1 MSNLASVFQT
11 KYEEFAGE
19 LLLTFPE
26 LAEAINAAKAL
37 APEERLERF
46 MTDVVP
52 HTPPTRDPAVRPAAL
67 LPGVIL
73 TDALWDELS
82 QTTHMTIQ
90 EYLTL
95 LTVCALFESG
105 KAGKDSIF
113 GDGADAKTFMDGFLK
128 TWQSKMDGMD
138 FENMAKKMAG
148 LFGMDG
154 AGMPKLPEKFL
165 KGHLA
170 RLAEEIV
177 RDFNPADFGLDD
189 DTIKQCEEN
198 PTSAFE
204 ILMKIY
210 QSKPHVISNVVQ
222 RIGKRLQA
230 KFQSGQIKAS
240 QIVAEAEE
248 LMKSFSEN
256 PAFSELME
264 SFRTMFSMDELSKA
278 PGEVGV
284 SARRSIIQ
292 ERMRRNLEKKKATA
306 TESAAN
312 TITPP
317 GQQVYHFTEEEF
329 AAMEAE
335 RQKVAAKG
343 NKKKGRK

>member
-1 MSNLASVFQT
+1 MSSNLGSVFQS
-11 KYEEFAGE
+11 KYDEFAAE

-26 LAEAINAAKAL
+26 LEANINAAKAIAAADRL
-37 APEERLERF
+37 TRFIEE
-46 MTDVVP
+46 VVP
-52 HTPPTRDPAVRPAAL
+52 HTPPNRDPAVRPAAL
-67 LPGVIL
+67 LPGVTL

-82 QTTHMTIQ
+82 PSTHQIIQ

-95 LTVCALFESG
+95 LSVCALFESG
-105 KAGKDSIF
+105 KAGKENIF
-113 GDGADAKTFMDGFLK
+113 GDGPGASTFMDEFLK
-128 TWQSKMDGMD
+128 TWKTKMDGMD
-138 FENMAKKMAG
+138 FENMAKKMG
-148 LFGMDG
+148 DMFGMDG

-189 DTIKQCEEN
+189 DTIKRCEEN

-210 QSKPHVISNVVQ
+210 QSKPHVISSVVQ

-230 KFQSGQIKAS
+230 KFQSGSIKAS
-240 QIVAEAEE
+240 EIVAEAEE

-264 SFRTMFSMDELSKA
+264 SFRSMFSMDELAKA

-284 SARRSIIQ
+284 SARRSIIA
-292 ERMRRNLEKKKATA
+292 ERMKRKLDQKKAAAAGPA
-306 TESAAN
+306 TN

-317 GQQVYHFTEEEF
+317 STYTFTEEEF
-329 AAMEAE
+329 ARDEAE
-335 RQKVAAKG
+335 KRSAM
-343 NKKKGRK
+343 KKKGKK

>member
-1 MSNLASVFQT
+1 MSSNLGSVFQS

-19 LLLTFPE
+19 LILTFPE
-26 LAEAINAAKAL
+26 LTEAINVAKRLSAV
-37 APEERLERF
+37 ERLDRF

-82 QTTHMTIQ
+82 PSTHSTIQ

-105 KAGKDSIF
+105 KAGKDNIF
-113 GDGADAKTFMDGFLK
+113 GEGADASTFMDDFLK
-128 TWQSKMDGMD
+128 TWKTKLDGMD
-138 FENMAKKMAG
+138 FENMAKKMSG
-148 LFGMDG
+148 LFGMGGD
-154 AGMPKLPEKFL
+154 GMPKLPEKFL

-230 KFQSGQIKAS
+230 KFQNGQIKAS

-248 LMKSFSEN
+248 LMKTFSEN

-284 SARRSIIQ
+284 SARRSIIA
-292 ERMRRNLEKKKATA
+292 ERMKRKLDQKKAAAEGA
-306 TESAAN
+306 TN

-317 GQQVYHFTEEEF
+317 GQVYTFTEEEF
-329 AAMEAE
+329 EAMEKE
-335 RQKVAAKG
+335 RHTKG

>member
-1 MSNLASVFQT
+1 MSSNLGSVFQS
-11 KYEEFAGE
+11 KYEEFANE

-26 LAEAINAAKAL
+26 LAPQINAAKAINS
-37 APEERLERF
+37 EERLARF
-46 MTDVVP
+46 IADVVP
-52 HTPPTRDPAVRPAAL
+52 HTPPNRDPAVRPAAL
-67 LPGVIL
+67 LPGVTL

-82 QTTHMTIQ
+82 QTTHSTIQ

-113 GDGADAKTFMDGFLK
+113 GDGADAKTFMDSFLK
-128 TWQSKMDGMD
+128 TWQTKMDGMD

-154 AGMPKLPEKFL
+154 AGMPKLPERFL

-189 DTIKQCEEN
+189 ATIKQCEEN
-198 PTSAFE
+198 PTGAFE

-230 KFQSGQIKAS
+230 KFQSGAIKAS
-240 QIVAEAEE
+240 EIVAEAEE
-248 LMKSFSEN
+248 LMKTFSEN

-264 SFRTMFSMDELSKA
+264 SFRSMFSMDELAKA
-278 PGEVGV
+278 PGDVGV

-292 ERMRRNLEKKKATA
+292 ERMRRNLEKKKAA
-306 TESAAN
+306 AAESATN

-329 AAMEAE
+329 EAMEKE
-335 RQKVAAKG
+335 RQAKG
-343 NKKKGRK
+343 NKKKGKK

>member
-1 MSNLASVFQT
+1 MSSNLGSVFQS
-11 KYEEFAGE
+11 KYVEFANE

-26 LAEAINAAKAL
+26 LSEVINAAKAL
-37 APEERLERF
+37 SPEDRLARF
-46 MTDVVP
+46 MTDIVP

-82 QTTHMTIQ
+82 QTTHTTMQ

-105 KAGKDSIF
+105 KAGKDTIF
-113 GDGADAKTFMDGFLK
+113 GDGADSSTFMDEFLK
-128 TWQSKMDGMD
+128 TWKTKMDGMD
-138 FENMAKKMAG
+138 FENMAKKMSG
-148 LFGMDG
+148 IFGMDSTG
-154 AGMPKLPEKFL
+154 IPKLPEKFL

-177 RDFNPADFGLDD
+177 REFNPADFGLDD

-210 QSKPHVISNVVQ
+210 QSKPHVISSVVQ

-230 KFQSGQIKAS
+230 KFQNGQIRANE
-240 QIVAEAEE
+240 IVAEAEE
-248 LMKSFSEN
+248 LMKTFSEN

-264 SFRTMFSMDELSKA
+264 SFRTMFSMDELAKA

-284 SARRSIIQ
+284 SARRSIIA
-292 ERMRRNLEKKKATA
+292 ERMKRKLEQKKAA
-306 TESAAN
+306 SAAAPVTN
-312 TITPP
+312 TITPS
-317 GQQVYHFTEEEF
+317 GVQAFTEEEF
-329 AAMEAE
+329 AAMDAE
-335 RQKVAAKG
+335 RASKG
-343 NKKKGRK
+343 NKKKGKK